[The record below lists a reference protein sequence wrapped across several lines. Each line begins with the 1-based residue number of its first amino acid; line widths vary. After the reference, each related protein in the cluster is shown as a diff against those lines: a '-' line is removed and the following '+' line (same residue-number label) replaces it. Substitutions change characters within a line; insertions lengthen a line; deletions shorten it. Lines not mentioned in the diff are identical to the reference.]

1 MNKVMSV
8 IYAIACISF
17 FNAEAS
23 QRESEIVSDA
33 LMCKIAF
40 VRQDDCSLVSVTRG
54 DLTLVYKSNS
64 NRALLL
70 DDNDKTIHRLIMT
83 DNAFKDLQT
92 MDGIKG
98 WEYNRRIPL
107 NKVVYIKVMNNNKEE
122 IYKVKNL
129 EERKNPRYDD
139 LLYNSDSDEK
149 KTEKIANN
157 NNVLYFLLG
166 VPLSGLM
173 LCSAGLYF
181 LSKINY
187 SNNIE

>member
-1 MNKVMSV
+1 MNKVVSMIYV
-8 IYAIACISF
+8 IVCLNILILK
-17 FNAEAS
+17 AS

-40 VRQDDCSLVSVTRG
+40 MRQDDCSLISATRG

-70 DDNDKTIHRLIMT
+70 DDNDKIVHRLKMT
-83 DNAFKDLQT
+83 DHAFKDLQV
-92 MDGIKG
+92 MDGLKD

-122 IYKVKNL
+122 IYKIKNL